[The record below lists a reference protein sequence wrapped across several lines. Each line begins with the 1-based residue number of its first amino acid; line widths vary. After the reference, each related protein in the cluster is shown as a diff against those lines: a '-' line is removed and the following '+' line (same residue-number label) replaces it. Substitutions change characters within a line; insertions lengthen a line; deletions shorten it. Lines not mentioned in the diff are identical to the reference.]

1 MCGCERVLCGCVGV
15 RESALWVCRCERV
28 LCGCVGVR
36 ECFVG
41 VWVCHWRVGVSTVF
55 VCMCVHVR
63 CVLH

>member
-1 MCGCERVLCGCVGV
+1 MCHGCVGV

-41 VWVCHWRVGVSTVF
+41 VWACGCAIGVWV
-55 VCMCVHVR
+55 
-63 CVLH
+63 